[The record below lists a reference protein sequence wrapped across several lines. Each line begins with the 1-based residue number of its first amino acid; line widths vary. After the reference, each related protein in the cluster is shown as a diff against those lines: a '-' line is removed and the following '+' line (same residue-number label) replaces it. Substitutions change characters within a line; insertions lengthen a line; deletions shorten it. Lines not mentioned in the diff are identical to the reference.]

1 MHLLE
6 RTNRERNIVTIIA
19 LIKEK
24 LYQQS
29 TMRTTNTTT
38 FFKILFCR
46 IQGIFILTTLVIDAI
61 DKVRRTSGPYKY
73 ILCIVAMI
81 LHT

>member
-19 LIKEK
+19 VLKEK
-24 LYQQS
+24 MYQQY
-29 TMRTTNTTT
+29 TIRTTNTTT

-46 IQGIFILTTLVIDAI
+46 MQGIFMYTTLVIDAI

-73 ILCIVAMI
+73 VFVL
-81 LHT
+81 LQ